1 MITPGL
7 PAVAEIGAP
16 SALPRGFQVGA
27 HGDGVRIPLL
37 VDGMRSSGDE
47 NERSDTSSESVSQAS
62 GGSGDLSDAELVH
75 RLEDADREALG
86 ALYHR
91 HGRPCYALA
100 RRVCSAD
107 GLAEQVVLEVFL
119 TLWREP
125 RRFDPG
131 RGSVATW
138 LLTLTHRRA
147 VDTVRRLGVQRPPTE
162 APAAGR
168 SAASQSAESSGAEG
182 AAVGVASGAGLL
194 TTEQREVLAL
204 AYFGGCTQREIA
216 ALTGIPLETVKSRL
230 FAGIQ
235 RLRALL
241 KDEEGRD
248 AIAAEGRAIGE
259 VNR

>member
-1 MITPGL
+1 
-7 PAVAEIGAP
+7 
-16 SALPRGFQVGA
+16 
-27 HGDGVRIPLL
+27 
-37 VDGMRSSGDE
+37 
-47 NERSDTSSESVSQAS
+47 S

-86 ALYHR
+86 TLYHR

-100 RRVCSAD
+100 RRVCSDD
-107 GLAEQVVLEVFL
+107 GVAEQVVLEVFL

-147 VDTVRRLGVQRPPTE
+147 VDTVRRLGIQRPPTE
-162 APAAGR
+162 APAAG
-168 SAASQSAESSGAEG
+168 AT
-182 AAVGVASGAGLL
+182 SGAGLL

-235 RLRALL
+235 RLRVLL

>member
-1 MITPGL
+1 
-7 PAVAEIGAP
+7 
-16 SALPRGFQVGA
+16 
-27 HGDGVRIPLL
+27 
-37 VDGMRSSGDE
+37 MRSSGDE
-47 NERSDTSSESVSQAS
+47 NERSDTSAESVSQVS

-86 ALYHR
+86 TLYHR

-100 RRVCSAD
+100 RRVCSDD
-107 GLAEQVVLEVFL
+107 GVAEQVVLEVFL

-147 VDTVRRLGVQRPPTE
+147 VDTVRRLGIQRPPTE
-162 APAAGR
+162 APAAG
-168 SAASQSAESSGAEG
+168 AT
-182 AAVGVASGAGLL
+182 SGAGLL

-235 RLRALL
+235 RLRVLL